1 MIYLIQSSYQK
12 NSAYTNRALA
22 ISKGLKEL
30 GIEHRNIAI
39 LPSRNFDK
47 ESDCLRYGAFEYMWY
62 GRKTNWRFFNK
73 LQFYIAYK
81 FLSRWKFKRFLSKLS
96 PCDIILNLS
105 AATFLPDMVATHK
118 GDIYLERTEH
128 LLVSSQGFNTKEKQ
142 TFYYHICQK
151 LKGIFVITQSLKQSY
166 IEQGIDENRLHIINM
181 MVDYGRFRGLKKE
194 TPQTPYIA
202 YCGTVSNQKDGV
214 NDLIRA
220 FSIVAD
226 KNKHIQLYIIGA
238 VPKADDK
245 NENLR
250 LIKEFGLEQRVVMTG
265 VVPSETMPQILKD
278 AEVLVLARPNNLQAQ
293 NGFPTKLGE
302 YLLTENP
309 VVITKTGDISLFLTD
324 QKDALLAT
332 PGNYEEIAEKILWV
346 LNNPSEAK
354 KIGENGARVA
364 LQHFN
369 YLTETRKIVNVI
381 NNETLLQ

>member
-12 NSAYTNRALA
+12 NSANTNRALA

-30 GIEHRNIAI
+30 GIEHQNIAI
-39 LPSRNFDK
+39 FPSRNFDK
-47 ESDCLRYGAFEYMWY
+47 ESNFLQYGAFEYMWY
-62 GRKTNWRFFNK
+62 GRKTNCRFFNK

-81 FLSRWKFKRFLSKLS
+81 FLSRWEFKRFLSKLS
-96 PCDIILNLS
+96 PCDIILNLT
-105 AATFLPDMVATHK
+105 ATFLPDMVATHK

-142 TFYYHICQK
+142 AFFYRICKK

-181 MVDYGRFRGLKKE
+181 MVDDERFRGLKKE

-202 YCGTVSNQKDGV
+202 YCGTISNQKDGV

-226 KNKHIQLYIIGA
+226 KNKQILLYIIGA
-238 VPKADDK
+238 TPKVDDE

-250 LIKEFGLEQRVVMTG
+250 LIKEFGLEKRVVMTG
-265 VVPSETMPQILKD
+265 VVPSEAMPQILKN

-309 VVITKTGDISLFLTD
+309 VVITQTGDIPLFLTD

-346 LNNPSEAK
+346 LENPSEAK
-354 KIGENGARVA
+354 KIGENGAHVA

-369 YLTETRKIVNVI
+369 YLIETKKIVDVI
-381 NNETLLQ
+381 NKETLLQ

>member
-1 MIYLIQSSYQK
+1 MLYLIFLSYKK

-22 ISKGLKEL
+22 ISKGLKKL
-30 GIEHRNIAI
+30 GIEHQNIAI
-39 LPSRNFDK
+39 LPSRDFDK
-47 ESDCLRYGAFEYMWY
+47 ESDSLQYGAFKYMWY
-62 GRKTNWRFFNK
+62 GRKTNWFFFNK

-81 FLSRWKFKRFLSKLS
+81 FFSRWKFKRLLSKLS

-105 AATFLPDMVATHK
+105 AAFFLPDMIATHN
-118 GDIYLERTEH
+118 GDIYLEQTEH

-142 TFYYHICQK
+142 TFYYNICQK

-166 IEQGIDENRLHIINM
+166 IEQGIDEKRLHIINM
-181 MVDYGRFRGLKKE
+181 MVDTKRFSSLKKE
-194 TPQTPYIA
+194 TPKIPYIA
-202 YCGTVSNQKDGV
+202 YCGTISNQKDGV

-238 VPKADDK
+238 VPKADDE
-245 NENLR
+245 NEILR
-250 LIKEFGLEQRVVMTG
+250 LIKEFGLEKRVVMTG
-265 VVPSETMPQILKD
+265 VVPSKEMPQILKN
-278 AEVLVLARPNNLQAQ
+278 AEVLVLTRPNNLQAQ

-309 VVITKTGDISLFLTD
+309 VVITKTGDIPLFLVD

-332 PGNYEEIAEKILWV
+332 PGNYDEIAKKILWV
-346 LNNPSEAK
+346 LDNPSEAK
-354 KIGENGARVA
+354 KIGKNGAYVA

-369 YLTETRKIVNVI
+369 YLTETRKIADII